1 MVSRKPIMPERVR
14 RIAGQGFSFVPH
26 RFLRDGFFASLTAQ
40 ERNLYVFL
48 VLAGDRNGIS
58 FYHYD
63 TICSLLGIHLET
75 YIEVR
80 RTLIE
85 KDLIA
90 FDGTRFQVLSLPDK
104 PIDTSRPLTTEQD
117 LEDRDPATIAQLIA
131 SSLAEAR
138 DGER

>member
-1 MVSRKPIMPERVR
+1 MVSRKLIIPDRAR
-14 RIAGQGFSFVPH
+14 RIAGRGFSFIPH
-26 RFLRDGFFASLTAQ
+26 RFLRDGFFAALTAQ
-40 ERNLYVFL
+40 ERDLYLFL

-75 YIEVR
+75 YIETR

-85 KDLIA
+85 KNLIA

-104 PIDTSRPLTTEQD
+104 PIDRCQPLTTQQD
-117 LEDRDPATIAQLIA
+117 FEDRDPATIRQLIA
-131 SSLAEAR
+131 TSLAEAQ
-138 DGER
+138 DDDS